1 MKLLDLEGKNGGQ
14 ELRILVLEEE
24 KVFEWTFQVNNKKW
38 EKNFFV
44 CSRNRVVMRPPSWDP
59 KKKQK
64 SLGSWT
70 NLNLSKLSSSFDT
83 ITHSEAQ
90 LIKNVHNPVDP

>member
-1 MKLLDLEGKNGGQ
+1 
-14 ELRILVLEEE
+14 
-24 KVFEWTFQVNNKKW
+24 
-38 EKNFFV
+38 
-44 CSRNRVVMRPPSWDP
+44 MRPPSWDP

-90 LIKNVHNPVDP
+90 LIKNMHNPVDP